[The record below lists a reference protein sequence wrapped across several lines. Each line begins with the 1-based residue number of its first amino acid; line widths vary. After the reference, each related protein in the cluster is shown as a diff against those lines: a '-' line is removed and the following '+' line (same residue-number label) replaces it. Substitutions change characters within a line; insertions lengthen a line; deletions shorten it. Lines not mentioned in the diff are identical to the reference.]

1 MKYYVVDAFAE
12 KVFEG
17 NPAGVCVLDQW
28 LPDSLMQDIASENN
42 LAETAFTVKEADG
55 YHLRWFTPGGEID
68 LCGHATLAAA
78 YVLFHFYEQGAER
91 ILFQTMS
98 GRLEVSRACG
108 RYEMDFPAYSLTRV
122 EVTEEMTEAIGVR
135 PLEAWM
141 GRDLVCVLEHE
152 AQVRAVEPDEEKV
165 RGLDGLLL
173 HVTARGTDYDC
184 VSRTFAPKMGVA
196 EDAVC
201 GSGHCHII
209 PLWADKQKKDVL
221 VARQASRRGGTLYCR
236 RDGNRIR
243 LAGNAV
249 LYAEAELMVVE
260 TDAKTLG
267 KVQKDERIAD
277 PGAAGDEERAE

>member
-91 ILFQTMS
+91 ITFQTMS

-108 RYEMDFPAYSLTRV
+108 RYEMDFPAYSLTQV
-122 EVTEEMTEAIGVR
+122 EVTEEMAEAIGVR

-152 AQVRAVEPDEEKV
+152 AQVRAVEPDQEKV

-184 VSRTFAPKMGVA
+184 VSRTFAPKMGSPRTRS
-196 EDAVC
+196 AVPATVTSSR
-201 GSGHCHII
+201 SGRTNRKRTFWL
-209 PLWADKQKKDVL
+209 PG
-221 VARQASRRGGTLYCR
+221 RR
-236 RDGNRIR
+236 
-243 LAGNAV
+243 
-249 LYAEAELMVVE
+249 
-260 TDAKTLG
+260 
-267 KVQKDERIAD
+267 
-277 PGAAGDEERAE
+277 PGAAGLSTAAETETGSGWRETRFSTRRRS